1 MKVDLKDGFLYI
13 LGVIIMALLY
23 KIAYTKIYGKEGFV
37 GEILNGIKGL
47 FVNGVIKPIENG
59 FKDKIIKPVE
69 SGFKS
74 VTDPIVDTVNKII
87 DGVKYIIKCVTDMVV
102 FMCYVKA
109 VFIWLGNTVVCAFA
123 VFNPFYCPIVR
134 VIDMIIAFIGFV
146 ISTLLRLIPYFGD
159 IVIGAFNKAVTGIN
173 DLSELL
179 YGVRITDWHAML
191 GVSKKCYWC
200 KFKPFPKMKK

>member
-1 MKVDLKDGFLYI
+1 MKVDIKDGFLYI

-23 KIAYTKIYGKEGFV
+23 KIAYEKIYGKEGF
-37 GEILNGIKGL
+37 GDILGDIKKAFEGSI
-47 FVNGVIKPIENG
+47 VRPITNG
-59 FKDKIIKPVE
+59 FKDKIINPIE
-69 SGFKS
+69 SGFNEMIK
-74 VTDPIVDTVNKII
+74 PIVEAVNFI
-87 DGVKYIIKCVTDMVV
+87 VKSVTDMVV
-102 FMCYVKA
+102 FMCYVKE

-134 VIDMIIAFIGFV
+134 VIDMIIAFVGFV

-159 IVIGAFNKAVTGIN
+159 IVIGAFNKAVNGID

-191 GVSKKCYWC
+191 GISEKCYWC
-200 KFKPFPKMKK
+200 KFKPFPKRKK